1 MIKLINLQKTYK
13 QKNIKVEALK
23 KINLTFPDQGLI
35 FITGVSG
42 TGKSTL
48 LNIIG
53 GLDTFDEGDIII
65 DGVSLK
71 NFKEKDINN
80 YRNSYVGFVFQ
91 EFNLIEEYN
100 IKENISLGCNKEIEE
115 NKINEILEKVNLKG
129 LEKRRPNTLSGGQR
143 QRVSIA
149 RALVKEPK
157 LLLCDEPTGQ
167 LDKETSKTIF
177 EILKEISKESLV
189 IVVSHDEE
197 NAKKYAD
204 EIIKIEDGI
213 ANNKEK
219 ETKEK
224 NFTLDEFKLTKKNYL
239 TLANGFLRSKITR
252 LIIAM
257 IISIMVFVMIGVSD
271 TISSYDKS
279 KAILEALYE
288 NDNRYVPFNKEV
300 KVNDEIQNLNLND
313 DDVEILTNKLKN
325 YEYDLIYNLMNGLKI
340 KTKETISYN
349 DYYYKNEISGTCEIN
364 SELINRY
371 NLELIAGRLPNDY
384 NEIVITKYIYE
395 MYNKYGY
402 SNGNESTD
410 ILSFEDILNKTIK
423 YENKEYKIIGI
434 LDTKLNPKKYEKLKN
449 VDKDFLN
456 TDEYLMQV
464 EEIKMELKF
473 GFHNVYF
480 FKNGFYENKIKNNI
494 IHKSLNISFS
504 NTSINAFGLK
514 KVNEQTNY
522 QIYWR
527 YNQEKIEDKKVLI
540 PLSSLYSDKQDFE
553 NSIENIYQYDL
564 DEYATNNYKDAG
576 FTSKYQYL
584 NSLGED
590 KKQEIRNNA
599 KTNLLNKK
607 FESITQNGKLSLD
620 SALSKKRIF
629 VNVVGI
635 YDDFD
640 LNGLQKLIIGSTD
653 LYNECKKQFGHNLN
667 DYIAIIFKLT
677 KNQQKDLKI
686 INIKSENYF
695 DDNYFEH
702 LNAESNQSTFNLTS
716 EVILRIEDAVARLK
730 LFVNIFKIMSFLLV
744 FVCIGIISF
753 YYSGV
758 INEKEK
764 EIGIL
769 RALGSSKFNIIKIF
783 LIQTTIIFGITI
795 ITSTILSLIGIQIV
809 NGYITKIYSLSSNMY
824 YFSIRQVLIMLIIEF
839 IILFIG
845 IIIPLIKLLKKKPV
859 DIIQNR

>member
-13 QKNIKVEALK
+13 QKNIKVDALK
-23 KINLTFPDQGLI
+23 SINLTFPDKGMV

-100 IKENISLGCNKEIEE
+100 IKENIRLGCNKEIEE
-115 NKINEILEKVNLKG
+115 NKIGEILEKVNLKG
-129 LEKRRPNTLSGGQR
+129 LENRKPNTLSGGQR

-213 ANNKEK
+213 ANNKEEEIK
-219 ETKEK
+219 E
-224 NFTLDEFKLTKKNYL
+224 NDFTLEEFKLTKKNYI

-271 TISSYDKS
+271 TISSYDKN
-279 KAILEALYE
+279 KAILESLYE

-300 KVNDEIQNLNLND
+300 KVNDEIHYLNLND

-325 YEYDLIYNLMNGLKI
+325 YEYDLIYNFMNGLKI
-340 KTKETISYN
+340 KTKETINFN

-395 MYNKYGY
+395 MYKKYGY
-402 SNGNESTD
+402 SNGSDSTD
-410 ILSFEDILNKTIK
+410 ILSYEDILNKTIK
-423 YENKEYKIIGI
+423 YEYKDYKIVGI
-434 LDTKLNPKKYEKLKN
+434 LDTKLNAKKYKKLKN

-480 FKNGFYENKIKNNI
+480 IKNGFYENQIKNNI
-494 IHKSLNISFS
+494 IHRSLNISFS

-514 KVNEQTNY
+514 KANAQANY

-527 YNQEKIEDKKVLI
+527 YNEEKIEDKNVLI

-553 NSIENIYQYDL
+553 NSIEKTYQYDL

-584 NSLGED
+584 DNLSED

-607 FESITQNGKLSLD
+607 FESITQSGKLLLD
-620 SALSKKRIF
+620 NSLSKKEIF

-640 LNGLQKLIIGSTD
+640 LNDLQKLIIGSTD
-653 LYNECKKQFGHNLN
+653 LFNECKKQFGYNLN
-667 DYIAIIFKLT
+667 DYVAIIFKLT

-695 DDNYFEH
+695 DNNYFEH
-702 LNAESNQSTFNLTS
+702 LNARSNQSTINLTS
-716 EVILRIEDAVARLK
+716 EVILRIEDAEARLR
-730 LFVNIFKIMSFLLV
+730 LFVNIFKIISILLI

-783 LIQTTIIFGITI
+783 LIQTAMLFGITTIVSI
-795 ITSTILSLIGIQIV
+795 IVSLIGVGVV
-809 NGYITKIYSLSSNMY
+809 NGYITKTYSLSSNMY
-824 YFSIRQVLIMLIIEF
+824 YFSIRQVLIVLIIELV
-839 IILFIG
+839 IIFLG

>member
-13 QKNIKVEALK
+13 QKNIKVDALK
-23 KINLTFPDQGLI
+23 SINLTFPDKGMV

-100 IKENISLGCNKEIEE
+100 IKENIRLGCNKEIEE
-115 NKINEILEKVNLKG
+115 NKIGEILEKVNLKG
-129 LEKRRPNTLSGGQR
+129 LENRKPNTLSGGQR

-213 ANNKEK
+213 ANNKEEEIK
-219 ETKEK
+219 E
-224 NFTLDEFKLTKKNYL
+224 NDFTLEEFKLTKKNYI

-271 TISSYDKS
+271 TISSYDKN
-279 KAILEALYE
+279 KAILESLYE

-300 KVNDEIQNLNLND
+300 KVNDEIHYLNLND

-325 YEYDLIYNLMNGLKI
+325 YEYDLIYNFMNGLKI
-340 KTKETISYN
+340 KTKETINFN

-395 MYNKYGY
+395 MYKKYGY
-402 SNGNESTD
+402 SNGSDSTD
-410 ILSFEDILNKTIK
+410 ILSYEDILNKTIK
-423 YENKEYKIIGI
+423 YEYKDYKIVGI
-434 LDTKLNPKKYEKLKN
+434 LDTKLNKNYFSILENYIYESENEEKMSR
-449 VDKDFLN
+449 LN
-456 TDEYLMQV
+456 
-464 EEIKMELKF
+464 EEIYVALEY
-473 GFHNVYF
+473 GIHNVIFIKEGFYNKITKDKCLF
-480 FKNGFYENKIKNNI
+480 NNLNSNIILEKNGNLSRNKIKGIKKEDDFSKYEIVWKDEPLFHLESNQVIVPLLETSGFKYQLEQYCQSYLSNYAKENYLKEGYSSEYEYEVYLKNNKLDI
-494 IHKSLNISFS
+494 INHAAKLEFFDIYFTNAKINVAAKYENIEVV
-504 NTSINAFGLK
+504 G
-514 KVNEQTNY
+514 V
-522 QIYWR
+522 
-527 YNQEKIEDKKVLI
+527 
-540 PLSSLYSDKQDFE
+540 YSDQ
-553 NSIENIYQYDL
+553 NSDEIESDSLIIVG
-564 DEYATNNYKDAG
+564 DEYYSDL
-576 FTSKYQYL
+576 KYRYSVAFSQY
-584 NSLGED
+584 
-590 KKQEIRNNA
+590 
-599 KTNLLNKK
+599 T
-607 FESITQNGKLSLD
+607 
-620 SALSKKRIF
+620 RIIF
-629 VNVVGI
+629 
-635 YDDFD
+635 
-640 LNGLQKLIIGSTD
+640 K
-653 LYNECKKQFGHNLN
+653 LYNEKEKDLKLLNLN
-667 DYIAIIFKLT
+667 DYSYKNNEYNFAYQKVVDQKIVKFHLEAQITLKEIDRMMQPVATILKYFSLVLAIILCIFMCFYF
-677 KNQQKDLKI
+677 QGV
-686 INIKSENYF
+686 INIKQK
-695 DDNYFEH
+695 D
-702 LNAESNQSTFNLTS
+702 
-716 EVILRIEDAVARLK
+716 
-730 LFVNIFKIMSFLLV
+730 
-744 FVCIGIISF
+744 
-753 YYSGV
+753 
-758 INEKEK
+758 
-764 EIGIL
+764 IGIL
-769 RALGSSKFNIIKIF
+769 RALGATKKNITNIFIIQGIMLLLISIISS
-783 LIQTTIIFGITI
+783 TA
-795 ITSTILSLIGIQIV
+795 LSLILVKIINNIIINKEFL
-809 NGYITKIYSLSSNMY
+809 NGSIYFFELKQFMM
-824 YFSIRQVLIMLIIEF
+824 FVLIDI
-839 IILFIG
+839 IILTIG
-845 IIIPLIKLLKKKPV
+845 ILIPLIKLLKKKPIE
-859 DIIQNR
+859 IISKR